1 MKVESTLSSPSWNGS
16 KLVVLF
22 KTRYGGAGLHTA
34 EPILAPKTLRQEN
47 QQFEVQAVV
56 MFITHKHRRIKKN
69 FFFKTGFLSLCSP
82 GCPGTHSVDQA
93 GLELRNPPASAYQ
106 VLGLKACTTI
116 ARQNFFFQSLRLSE
130 DRHRDR
136 QAF

>member
-47 QQFEVQAVV
+47 QQFEVQA
-56 MFITHKHRRIKKN
+56 
-69 FFFKTGFLSLCSP
+69 SEP
-82 GCPGTHSVDQA
+82 GSEGPSCW
-93 GLELRNPPASAYQ
+93 
-106 VLGLKACTTI
+106 GLKAME
-116 ARQNFFFQSLRLSE
+116 NSE
-130 DRHRDR
+130 G
-136 QAF
+136 ASGVIFLPGAAPPLPYPSSSPMSAAT